1 MVPVTR
7 HHLADCMSMIEQD
20 IFNHGGHILS
30 TLTVRINR
38 NKAVFDDIYRE
49 RDPRSYFSVLGAL
62 DYMIP
67 DLAEPVIRQ
76 ILEARAVRHGED
88 NRVLD
93 VGCSYGINA
102 AVHRF
107 PVNFASLRQRY
118 ARREMM
124 EVEPDDMVRLD
135 RNFYAGW
142 PDVGHAQFIG
152 LDISERAI
160 RYANAVGLHIDGIAA
175 DLERDELSARG
186 ASMIS
191 SANVLLAT
199 GSIGYVTDR
208 TYRKLLDAM
217 VTTPWIISFVL
228 RMFPYDDFI
237 TAFEERG
244 MITEKLTTAMFVQ
257 RRFRDEAEFERSL
270 AVLTA
275 HGIDT
280 QGFEADGLFQA
291 ELFLTR
297 PEEDVRALPLE
308 DIVTVSTGRFHSLG
322 ARYVQVDDQGTMRI
336 AMEA

>member
-1 MVPVTR
+1 MTTPT
-7 HHLADCMSMIEQD
+7 AK
-20 IFNHGGHILS
+20 
-30 TLTVRINR
+30 INS
-38 NKAVFDDIYRE
+38 NKAVFDDIYAE
-49 RDPRSYFSVLGAL
+49 HDPRSYFSVLGAL

-67 DLAEPVIRQ
+67 DLAESVIHQ
-76 ILEARAVRHGED
+76 ILEARATRHGGD

-124 EVEPDDMVRLD
+124 ELESGDMIRFD

-142 PDVGHAQFIG
+142 PDVGVAQFIG
-152 LDISERAI
+152 LDISEPAI
-160 RYANAVGLHIDGIAA
+160 HYANAVGLHVDGIAA
-175 DLERDELSARG
+175 DLERDELSARD
-186 ASMIS
+186 ARMIS
-191 SANVLLAT
+191 STNVLLAT

-208 TYRKLLDAM
+208 TYRRLLDAV

-237 TAFEERG
+237 AAFEERG
-244 MITEKLTTAMFVQ
+244 MITEKLTSTMFVQ
-257 RRFRDEAEFERSL
+257 RRFRDEAEFERTL
-270 AVLTA
+270 AALA
-275 HGIDT
+275 MRGIDT
-280 QGFEADGLFQA
+280 QGFEANGLFQA

-297 PEEDVRALPLE
+297 PEEDVKALPLE
-308 DIVTVSTGRFHSLG
+308 DIVTVSSGRFHSLG
-322 ARYVQVDDQGTMRI
+322 ARYVQVGEQGKTRI

>member
-1 MVPVTR
+1 MGDVYLT
-7 HHLADCMSMIEQD
+7 
-20 IFNHGGHILS
+20 
-30 TLTVRINR
+30 TLTARINR
-38 NKAVFDDIYRE
+38 NKAVFDDIYGE

-67 DLAEPVIRQ
+67 DLAESVIHQ
-76 ILEARAVRHGED
+76 ILEARTTRYGGD

-124 EVEPDDMVRLD
+124 ELEPDDMIRFD

-142 PDVGHAQFIG
+142 PDVGVAQFIG
-152 LDISERAI
+152 LDISEPAI
-160 RYANAVGLHIDGIAA
+160 HYANAVGLHIDGIAA

-186 ASMIS
+186 ARMIS
-191 SANVLLAT
+191 STNVLLAT

-208 TYRKLLDAM
+208 TYRRLLDAM

-237 TAFEERG
+237 AAFEERG
-244 MITEKLTTAMFVQ
+244 MITEKLTSTMFVQ

-270 AVLTA
+270 AALA
-275 HGIDT
+275 MRGIDT
-280 QGFEADGLFQA
+280 QGFEANGLFQA

-297 PEEDVRALPLE
+297 PEEDVKALPLE
-308 DIVTVSTGRFHSLG
+308 DIVTVSSGRFHSLG
-322 ARYVQVDDQGTMRI
+322 ARYVQVGEQGKMRI